1 MRYKNRLEILPGIIV
16 YLIFLFIL
24 SCSEEK
30 GIGPHVKFNP
40 FYQDDF
46 YSFPFPN
53 DFRKKPDGKIDMTGY
68 PDPHNIPLL
77 ALYKNEAEE
86 ELTGFGTNSPIYFP
100 FSDSLDTSTL
110 PSNPADTL
118 TEKSTIFM
126 INIDEKCN
134 DYGRQIPVIWKFQ
147 DQDTDYIKSNT
158 LMISPLWGFP
168 LEGGCLH
175 AVIITTGV
183 KDSKG
188 RRIIRH
194 PLLNIVLEE
203 IKTTDSIINKLQ
215 NLYHPL
221 LLFLK
226 KNKSINIED
235 VAAATVFTTQKTVDE
250 LVRIRDYFKTNYEP
264 QPVDINYIPSD
275 NTSDYYY
282 FEGHY
287 TSPNL
292 QYGEPP
298 YLYEGGNFVFD
309 ENGNP
314 VIQREETLRFALTV
328 PKNPDPMP
336 SSSYPIVMYAHGTGG
351 DYKSFIR
358 DGTATNLTKRG
369 LAVIGIDQPLHGPR
383 APEGT
388 DVEIASFNF
397 FNPDAGRA
405 NFRQS
410 VVDSLIL
417 TKLIIKGRLLIPD
430 TISPTP
436 GTIYFNP
443 DRLMFMGH
451 SHGGLTGAM
460 FISLTDDV
468 KSAVLSGAGG
478 GLSLTILQREDPDL
492 NSLFR
497 SILGIAPEEKLNTFH
512 PGIGIAQMLVEVTD
526 PINYAPYYFKK
537 LLTFKSRNV
546 MMTEGMLDPY
556 TPPSTA
562 EAMATAGGI
571 PLVEPVSHFP
581 ESFTV
586 LNLFPVIPPFSD
598 NVINAN
604 GERVTAGLLQF
615 PQDGHY
621 AVFNNPV
628 AKEKYGYFLYSTA
641 YLSNTWIP

>member
-1 MRYKNRLEILPGIIV
+1 MKYKNRLEILPGIIV
-16 YLIFLFIL
+16 YLIFLFTL
-24 SCSEEK
+24 SCTEEK
-30 GIGPHVKFNP
+30 GIGPQGKFNP

-53 DFRKKPDGKIDMTGY
+53 DFRRKENGMIDMAGY
-68 PDPHNIPLL
+68 PIPEDISLIGSYSAYTERVL
-77 ALYKNEAEE
+77 N
-86 ELTGFGTNSPIYFP
+86 GFGTNSPVYFTFTAP
-100 FSDSLDTSTL
+100 IDTTTL
-110 PSNPADTL
+110 PGSPAESIVDS
-118 TEKSTIFM
+118 STIFI
-126 INIDEKCN
+126 INIDKNCRE
-134 DYGRQIPVIWKFQ
+134 YGIRVPLIWDFQ
-147 DQDTDYIKSNT
+147 SEDNQYIKKNT
-158 LMISPLWGFP
+158 LMVSPLWGFP
-168 LEGGCLH
+168 LEGGCKY
-175 AVIITTGV
+175 AVLGTTYI
-183 KDSKG
+183 KDPDG
-188 RRIIRH
+188 RN
-194 PLLNIVLEE
+194 LSQNALFNKVLNQIE
-203 IKTTDSIINKLQ
+203 TTDEVLIGLKKVYKTLVD
-215 NLYHPL
+215 
-221 LLFLK
+221 FLK
-226 KNKSINIED
+226 SEKTISIDEI
-235 VAAATVFTTQKTVDE
+235 AFATLFTTQNPVDE
-250 LVRIRDYFKTNYEP
+250 LIRIRDYFKTNYEP
-264 QPVDINYIPSD
+264 QPVDINYIPSG

-309 ENGNP
+309 EYGNP
-314 VIQREETLRFALTV
+314 VIQREELLRFALTV
-328 PKNPDPMP
+328 PKNIPMP
-336 SSSYPIVMYAHGTGG
+336 PSGYPIVMYAHGTGG
-351 DYKSFIR
+351 DYKSFVR
-358 DGTATNLTKRG
+358 DKTANNLTSRG
-369 LAVIGIDQPLHGPR
+369 LAVIGIDQPIHGPR

-388 DVEIASFNF
+388 NVEIASFNF

-417 TKLIIKGRLLIPD
+417 TKFIIKGKLLIPY
-430 TISPTP
+430 TISPTSN
-436 GTIYFNP
+436 TIYFNP

-497 SILGIAPEEKLNTFH
+497 SILGIAPGEKLNTFH

-537 LLTFKSRNV
+537 LLTFKSRNIL
-546 MMTEGMLDPY
+546 MTEGMLDPY

-562 EAMATAGGI
+562 EAMASAGGI
-571 PLVEPVSHFP
+571 PLIAPVAHYP
-581 ESFTV
+581 ESYGI
-586 LNLFPVIPPFSD
+586 LNSIPLLPPVAE
-598 NVINAN
+598 NVTAET
-604 GERVTAGLLQF
+604 GERFTSGLLQF
-615 PQDGHY
+615 PEDGHY

-641 YLSNTWIP
+641 YLSNSWIP